1 MTTGKRQL
9 PIRSDESEQRHPN
22 QQLGL
27 AGAANVVCFLFEAF
41 YLEET
46 VEFKGQNE

>member
-27 AGAANVVCFLFEAF
+27 AGAANVVCF

-46 VEFKGQNE
+46 VEIKGQNE